1 VVTRTLAEIQAVLFP
16 CGAGA
21 GLETG
26 LEDAERKARRAE
38 RAAGGGGAAARLAA
52 IRLAADVLVGCAPC
66 RAWNAEEI
74 DRIVQALAGTTG
86 LPALTA
92 RAALYDATVRGLRSR
107 GLPPGS
113 AIEAL
118 LGALVAFAPLSEAS
132 LWVRRTSLECVAF
145 GGDGTP
151 TRRVRAA
158 AAGVF
163 NHGTVPA
170 AAPPG
175 RVHAV
180 PVLRCGRPLAA
191 LVVRT
196 RSADR
201 DTALTFAEDTTGA
214 LGPELAFQISLERDA
229 ELEQTLVQAG
239 ERRLTRIGFDL
250 HDGPLQE
257 IAALAADLRLFRAQ
271 AGALGLE
278 GGPSDVLAGRLDDFD
293 ARLVEV
299 DRDLRELANSLESPS
314 MISRPL
320 AEQLRRHAAALERQ
334 AGMNVSVEVR
344 GDVDALTPSQRLA
357 VARLVQEALTNVR
370 EHSGARSV
378 SVRVAAGPTHTEAV
392 VADDGRGFEVERTL
406 VRAARRGRL
415 GLVGMAERVRL
426 LGGGLD
432 VESRPGGP
440 TTIAATIPRWE
451 PLGPRRAAHVRAA

>member
-1 VVTRTLAEIQAVLFP
+1 VVTRTVAEIQAVLFP
-16 CGAGA
+16 CGSGA
-21 GLETG
+21 ELATR
-26 LEDAERKARRAE
+26 LEDAERQARRAE
-38 RAAGGGGAAARLAA
+38 QAAGGGGTAAQLAA
-52 IRLAADVLVGCAPC
+52 IRLAADVLVGCAPS

-86 LPALTA
+86 LRAPTA
-92 RAALYDATVRGLRSR
+92 RAALYDATIRGLRSG

-113 AIEAL
+113 TIDAL

-132 LWVRRTSLECVAF
+132 LWLRRTSLECVAF
-145 GGDGTP
+145 GGDARP

-163 NHGTVPA
+163 NHETTPA
-170 AAPPG
+170 ATPPG
-175 RVHAV
+175 RVRAV
-180 PVLRCGRPLAA
+180 PVFRCGRPLAA
-191 LVVRT
+191 LVIRA

-214 LGPELAFQISLERDA
+214 LGSELAFQISLERDA
-229 ELEQTLVQAG
+229 ELEQALVQVS

-257 IAALAADLRLFRAQ
+257 IAALAADIRLLRAQ
-271 AGALGLE
+271 SGGLGLE
-278 GGPSDVLAGRLDDFD
+278 GGPSDILGGRLDDFD
-293 ARLVEV
+293 ARLVNL
-299 DRDLRELANSLESPS
+299 DRDLRELANSLEPPS

-320 AEQLRRHAAALERQ
+320 AEQLHRHAAALERQ
-334 AGMNVSVEVR
+334 AGIDVSIEVR
-344 GDVDALTPSQRLA
+344 GDPDSLSPSQRLA
-357 VARLVQEALTNVR
+357 VARMVQEALTNVR

-378 SVRVAAGPTHTEAV
+378 SVRVAAGPTHTKAV
-392 VADDGRGFEVERTL
+392 VVDDGRGFEVERTL

-451 PLGPRRAAHVRAA
+451 PLGAPRAANVRAA